1 MDDYKNTQN
10 QKVLKSNLTILKL
23 FLAIFLIFFFSCKS
37 PTGVG
42 LSGGWEKTFG
52 GGDRDRGKSV
62 QQTTDG
68 GYILVGWTKSFG
80 AGGSDVYLIKTDAF
94 GSKEWTKTFGGSNDD
109 EGHSVQ
115 QTSDGG
121 YIITGITK
129 SLGVSG
135 RDVYL
140 IKTDE
145 SGNEE
150 WFKTFGGSTPDI
162 PDCGY
167 SVEQTLDGGYI
178 ITGYTESYGSGASD
192 VYLIKTDEAG
202 NEQWYKTFGGADYD
216 VAYSVQQTEDGGY
229 IIAGE
234 TSSFGEGAIDVYLI
248 KTNGSGNEEWSK
260 TFGGNDLDG
269 AYSVQQTNEGGYI
282 IAGFTASFAIDYV
295 GIYLIKLD
303 ASGNEDWI
311 KIYAGSDT
319 NDTYV
324 GHSVHQTI
332 DGGYIVTGFIDTLG
346 THIYDVYLL
355 KTDEDGNEKW
365 SNTFGGS
372 DRDRGLSIQQ
382 TTDRGYII
390 AGYTESFG
398 AGDQDVYLLKTD
410 ANGNISE

>member
-1 MDDYKNTQN
+1 MKI
-10 QKVLKSNLTILKL
+10 LLTVFIIFIL
-23 FLAIFLIFFFSCKS
+23 SGCKKE
-37 PTGVG
+37 PTGLG

-52 GGDRDRGKSV
+52 GSDRDRGYSV
-62 QQTTDG
+62 QQTSDG
-68 GYILVGWTKSFG
+68 GYIIAGWTKSFG
-80 AGGSDVYLIKTDAF
+80 VGGSDVYLVKTDAS
-94 GSKEWTKTFGGSNDD
+94 GKEEWSKTFGGSNDD
-109 EGHSVQ
+109 EGQSVQ

-135 RDVYL
+135 HDVYL

-150 WFKTFGGSTPDI
+150 WFKTFGGSTPDV

-167 SVEQTLDGGYI
+167 SVQQTSDGGYI
-178 ITGYTESYGSGASD
+178 IAGYTNSFGLGESD
-192 VYLIKTDEAG
+192 IYLVKTDASG
-202 NEQWYKTFGGADYD
+202 NEEWYKTFGGGGYD
-216 VAYSVQQTEDGGY
+216 AAYFVQQTEDGGY

-234 TSSFGEGAIDVYLI
+234 TFSFGEGAIDVYLI
-248 KTNGSGNEEWSK
+248 KTNGSWNEEWSK

-269 AYSVQQTNEGGYI
+269 ARSVQQTNEGGYI

-303 ASGNEDWI
+303 TSGNEDWI

-319 NDTYV
+319 NDTYF

-372 DRDRGLSIQQ
+372 NGDRGLSIQQ

-390 AGYTESFG
+390 AGYTESFS
-398 AGDQDVYLLKTD
+398 AGDQDVYLIKTN